1 MRYDYEYNLK
11 TFAEIPFSNW
21 VSQLKEKI
29 KKEIEEKGKEYL
41 LSIDENEYKS
51 YLIETYTFELL
62 TIDLANPEI
71 GEPEI
76 TKEWANN
83 VIYDN
88 SSQVEVYTF
97 TVTYKYIGSPE
108 IFKITPYPRSLVT
121 LDVTINE
128 RLTTVSFKIKI
139 SKRDPDLFNRAKKDR
154 EMHAFKNLEQT
165 NSNVQSWNSQLQDTI
180 DSIYNGIKKRYLEE
194 NDFFAAINVR
204 INKETLPVF
213 TPPTLKKKIIPQP
226 SIPKGQETSSE
237 PTMSKEMY
245 DDVLKVIYASGK
257 NMEKK
262 PALYKNKD
270 EEELRDQFLFV
281 LETRYESTTATGET
295 FNRSGKADIILKYA
309 KDGSNLFV
317 AECKFWHGASEYL
330 KAISQLFDKYLTW
343 RDSKTA
349 LIVFVTNK
357 DFSNVLNTIIAE
369 TKNHEHFI
377 KENGKRG
384 ESSFS
389 YLMKLP
395 QDKNKQIFLEV
406 IAFHYDKV

>member
-11 TFAEIPFSNW
+11 TFAEIPYSNW
-21 VSQLKEKI
+21 VSQSKEKI
-29 KKEIEEKGKEYL
+29 RKEIEAKGKEYL

-51 YLIETYTFELL
+51 YLINAYTFDLL
-62 TIDLANPEI
+62 SIDLASPEI

-76 TKEWANN
+76 TKEWVNN
-83 VIYDN
+83 VIYDRN
-88 SSQVEVYTF
+88 SEIEVYTF
-97 TVTYKYIGSPE
+97 NLVYKYSGSPE
-108 IFKITPYPRSLVT
+108 IFKIIPNPRTLVT

-128 RLTTVSFKIKI
+128 RFSTVSFKIII
-139 SKRDPDLFNRAKKDR
+139 SKRDPDLFNQAKKDR
-154 EMHAFKNLEQT
+154 EMHAFKNLEQA
-165 NSNVQSWNSQLQDTI
+165 NSNVQSWNSQLQDSI
-180 DSIYNGIKKRYLEE
+180 DSIYNSIKKRYLEE

-204 INKETLPVF
+204 INKETLSVF

-226 SIPKGQETSSE
+226 TVPKGQEISSE

-245 DDVLKVIYASGK
+245 DDILKVIYDSGK

-262 PALYKNKD
+262 PALYKDKD
-270 EEELRDQFLFV
+270 EEGLRDQFLFV

-317 AECKFWHGASEYL
+317 AECKFWHGASEYS

-357 DFSNVLNTIIAE
+357 DFSNVLDTIIAE
-369 TKNHEHFI
+369 TKTHEHFL

-406 IAFHYDKV
+406 IAFHYDKI